1 MKFILPLFIILFAC
15 SSTDSKN
22 DSVLEPEA
30 FKSKIENGATLIDV
44 RTQDEYATGHIAGS
58 INLDIKNP
66 GFKDN
71 LSMFDPKKEYA
82 VYCAS
87 GVRSAKAAELMKG
100 NGFTSVVTLTGGIKT
115 WKEKGLPLE

>member
-15 SSTDSKN
+15 SSPDSK
-22 DSVLEPEA
+22 DGDVLEPEA
-30 FKSKIENGATLIDV
+30 FKSKIDNGAILIDV
-44 RTQDEYATGHIAGS
+44 RTQEEYATGHISGS
-58 INLDIKNP
+58 LNLDFKNP

-71 LSMFDPKKEYA
+71 VLMLDPKKEYA

-87 GVRSAKAAELMKG
+87 GVRSSKAAELMKE
-100 NGFTSVVTLTGGIKT
+100 NGFTSVFTLTGGIKT